1 MTFIKEIRNKI
12 TSIKNLQKIT
22 RAMEMVSASK
32 MKKTQSIMEASYP
45 YSEAICRV
53 ISHLTLGNLEY
64 KHSYL
69 EQRVVKNIGY
79 LVYSTDRGL
88 CGSLN
93 SNLFKKLFV
102 NINQWSNKGINC
114 KLAIIGYKGLSFF
127 NSCNKN
133 MVIAH
138 SGGIG
143 EIASLSKLIGPI
155 KVLLNAYDKKELDR
169 IYLVNNKLINLIS
182 QLPQIIQLLPL
193 TNLTNQL
200 LNSKKWD
207 YLYEPESQSIL
218 NILLQRYIEAQV
230 YQRLVENLASEQAA
244 RMVAMK
250 TATDNG
256 CSLINEM
263 QIVYNKV
270 RQANIT
276 QEITEIVSG
285 AAAV

>member
-12 TSIKNLQKIT
+12 NSIKNLQKIT
-22 RAMEMVSASK
+22 KAMEMVSASK

-64 KHSYL
+64 KHPYL
-69 EQRVVKNIGY
+69 EQRAVKNIGY
-79 LVYSTDRGL
+79 LVFSTDRGL

-93 SNLFKKLFV
+93 SNLFKKLFI
-102 NINQWSNKGINC
+102 NISKWSNKGINC
-114 KLAIIGYKGLSFF
+114 KLAIIGYKGLSFLNSF
-127 NSCNKN
+127 NKKN
-133 MVIAH
+133 VIAH
-138 SGGIG
+138 SGAG
-143 EIASLSKLIGPI
+143 EIASLSRLIGPI
-155 KVLLNAYDKKELDR
+155 KVLLNAYHKKDIDR
-169 IYLVNNKLINLIS
+169 IYLVNNQLINLIS

-193 TNLTNQL
+193 TITKNQL
-200 LNSKKWD
+200 FNSKNWD
-207 YLYEPESQSIL
+207 YLYEPKAKSLL
-218 NILLQRYIEAQV
+218 NILLERYIESQV
-230 YQRLVENLASEQAA
+230 YQRLVENLACEQAA

-256 CSLINEM
+256 YNLINEM